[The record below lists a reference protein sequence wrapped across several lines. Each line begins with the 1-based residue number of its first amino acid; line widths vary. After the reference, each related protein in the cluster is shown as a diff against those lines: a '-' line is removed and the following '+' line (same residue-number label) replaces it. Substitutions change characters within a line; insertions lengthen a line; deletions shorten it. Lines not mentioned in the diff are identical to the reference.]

1 MRQINTLPLKMKI
14 IKNRTNRKVKK
25 KGGGAAN
32 SIYLK

>member
-25 KGGGAAN
+25 REEGQQTVF
-32 SIYLK
+32 I